1 MSTILAYF
9 QVFINYIIYHINYF
23 WVVVLMTIES
33 SFIPFPSEGVIP
45 PAAYKAYH
53 GDLNIFIVFLAAT
66 LGSLLGALFNYY
78 LAKYLGKSLV
88 YKFADSKLGKV
99 FLLSKDKIEQA
110 EEYFVKKG
118 AMSTFIGR
126 LIPGIRQLI
135 SIPAGLAGMPIMPF
149 IYYTLLGSGLWNA
162 FLCALGYYLA
172 SIYTVE
178 KMIEEVALRSKEIG
192 IIIIAIVLV
201 YFIYKY
207 FTSKKKNNK

>member
-1 MSTILAYF
+1 MSTILSYF
-9 QVFINYIIYHINYF
+9 QVFINYIIYNINYF

-45 PAAYKAYH
+45 PAAYKAYD

-178 KMIEEVALRSKEIG
+178 KMIEEVALYSKEIG

-207 FTSKKKNNK
+207 VISKKKNNK